1 MQNKNFTDVVINQ
14 LSKWNVEHIY
24 GYAGDTILEFFSA
37 LSDSPIKLYTSKHEG
52 TAGLMASAE
61 AKLNDELA
69 VCVAHSGPGT
79 ANIINGIGDAYSDK
93 VPLLL
98 ITGQV
103 PTWNIGTNYKQFV
116 NQLELTKPLT
126 VFSSLVTNPDSIV
139 DLMVKA
145 MTMSIVKGGVS
156 HLAIPMDL
164 WATETNALSRKYP
177 THLDKQI
184 SPEETAIDEAA
195 NKINQA
201 DKPVILYGRGAKN
214 CKEELKELSTQ
225 INAGLIYTLPAK
237 GIVSDNYSLSLGGLG
252 LAGSNIAS
260 QLLNEADLIINF
272 GANWW
277 PMDYVPRQPE
287 VIEFDTVK
295 ENIGAAHPVEL
306 GIIGNIKESITS
318 LLEQISE
325 KNNQIWRSKIDS
337 ARKTWLDDLE
347 EKIEIADTPLTPQ
360 SVIRTISK
368 KTAKNEIIS
377 LDSGDNVV
385 WFGKYFTDQCQD
397 ILVSGSWRTM
407 GFGVAASL
415 AAKINQPEAPVT
427 SITGDGGINM
437 VLAEILTAVRY
448 DLPVRIIIMNN
459 GTLAMEKNRMI
470 KANLKPE
477 EVDLTNP
484 NFVDF
489 AESCG
494 AQGFRPQS
502 IEELENILEQTQQL
516 DEIAVID
523 VPTQPSTVPGTKL
536 M

>member
-1 MQNKNFTDVVINQ
+1 MENRNLTDVIIEQ
-14 LSKWNVEHIY
+14 LDKWNVEHIY
-24 GYAGDTILEFFSA
+24 GYSGDTILEFFSA
-37 LSDSPIKLYTSKHEG
+37 LSNSPIKLYTSKHEG

-79 ANIINGIGDAYSDK
+79 ANIINGIGDAYSDR

-103 PTWNIGTNYKQFV
+103 PTWNIGTDYKQFV

-145 MTMSIVKGGVS
+145 MTMSIVNGGVS

-164 WATETNALSRKYP
+164 WQAETTAVPREYP
-177 THLDKQI
+177 SHL
-184 SPEETAIDEAA
+184 
-195 NKINQA
+195 NKKEIPKEKIINKAVDRINQA
-201 DKPVILYGRGAKN
+201 NKPVILYGRGAKE
-214 CKEELKELSTQ
+214 CKKGLKELAQQ
-225 INAGLIYTLPAK
+225 IDGGLIYTLPAK
-237 GIVSDNYSLSLGGLG
+237 GIISDNCPLSLGGLG
-252 LAGSNIAS
+252 LAGSDIAS

-272 GANWW
+272 GATWW

-287 VIEFDTVK
+287 VIQFDTVK
-295 ENIGAAHPVEL
+295 ENIGLAHPVEL
-306 GIIGNIKESITS
+306 GILGDIKKSITS
-318 LLEQISE
+318 LLKKLPE
-325 KNNQIWRSKIDS
+325 KDNQAWRSEISS
-337 ARKTWLDDLE
+337 ARKTWLDSLE
-347 EKIEIADTPLTPQ
+347 ESVEVAETPLTPQ
-360 SVIRTISK
+360 SVIQTISN
-368 KTAKNEIIS
+368 KTTENEIIS

-397 ILVSGSWRTM
+397 VLVSGSWRTM
-407 GFGVAASL
+407 GFGVPASL

-427 SITGDGGINM
+427 SITGDGGISM

-459 GTLAMEKNRMI
+459 GTLAMERNRMTTADLI
-470 KANLKPE
+470 PE

-484 NFVDF
+484 DFVQF
-489 AESCG
+489 AESCN
-494 AQGFRPQS
+494 AQGFRPES
-502 IEELENILEQTQQL
+502 ISELENILEQTQQL
-516 DEIAVID
+516 NEVAVID
-523 VPTQPSTVPGTKL
+523 VPTQASTVPGTKL